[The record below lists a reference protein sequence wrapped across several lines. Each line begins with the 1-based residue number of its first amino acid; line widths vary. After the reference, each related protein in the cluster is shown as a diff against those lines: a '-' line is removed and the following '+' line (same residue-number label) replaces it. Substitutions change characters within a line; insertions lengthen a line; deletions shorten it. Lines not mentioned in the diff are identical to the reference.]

1 MSVLRICLRSFLVL
15 FCCAGVFTAAAAAN
29 LPDFSAIVDS
39 QGAAVVNIST
49 TQAPDTALS
58 ALPTLPGMEGSEE
71 WMELLRRF
79 LPQLP
84 EMPGEDSRSLGSGF
98 IISADGY
105 ILTNAHVVAGADEII
120 VRLSDKRE
128 FNATVV
134 GADRRSDVAVIR
146 IDAQQLPVV
155 RLGNPGR
162 LKVGE
167 WVLAIGSP
175 FGFDHTVT
183 AGIVSAKGRALP
195 DENFVPFIQTDVAIN
210 PGNSGGPLFN
220 LRGEVVGIN
229 SQIYSETGGF
239 MGLSFAIPIDVAMNV
254 YQQLRKDGRVRRGR
268 IGVAVQEVTRALA
281 ESFGLT
287 SVDGALV
294 SAMEPDGP
302 AERAGVKVGDVIT
315 RVDGR
320 AVPGSTALPL
330 IIAERR
336 PGTQTT
342 LSVVREGKPMELRV
356 TVGEWS
362 DPKLASAKKAPVP
375 TPDRLG
381 LVLSEPTP
389 EQRSERGIAQGLLV
403 ESVQGPAARS
413 ELQPG
418 DVILAVVAAGRQ
430 TSLESVVQ
438 FEQIVA
444 GLADGQA
451 LTLLVERGSGTSFVS
466 LRVGK

>member
-1 MSVLRICLRSFLVL
+1 MLRVCLRSLVALLCAAFLV
-15 FCCAGVFTAAAAAN
+15 TAAAGAN

-58 ALPTLPGMEGSEE
+58 ALPALPGMEGSEE
-71 WMELLRRF
+71 WMDLLRRF

-84 EMPGEDSRSLGSGF
+84 DMPDDDSRSLGSGF
-98 IISADGY
+98 IISHDGY
-105 ILTNAHVVAGADEII
+105 ILTNAHVVAGAEEII

-134 GADRRSDVAVIR
+134 GADPRSDVAVIR
-146 IDAQQLPVV
+146 IEARQLPVV

-175 FGFDHTVT
+175 FGFDHSVT

-281 ESFGLT
+281 ESFGLA

-294 SAMEPDGP
+294 SSVEPGGP
-302 AERAGVKVGDVIT
+302 AERAGVKVGDVILS
-315 RVDGR
+315 VDGR
-320 AVPGSTALPL
+320 PVPGSTALPL

-336 PGTQTT
+336 PGAVAT
-342 LSVVREGKPMELRV
+342 LGLIRDGKSMELRV

-362 DPKLASAKKAPVP
+362 DTGAPAAKKPAAAGAG
-375 TPDRLG
+375 RLG
-381 LVLSEPTP
+381 LVLSEPTA
-389 EQRSERGIAQGLLV
+389 EQRREQGITQGLLIAAV
-403 ESVQGPAARS
+403 HGPAARS
-413 ELQPG
+413 ELQVG
-418 DVILAVVAAGRQ
+418 DIVLAVVSGGRQ
-430 TSLESVVQ
+430 TRLESVAQ

-444 GLADGQA
+444 GLSEGQA
-451 LTLLVERGSGTSFVS
+451 LTVLVARGSGTSFVS
-466 LRVGK
+466 LRAGK